1 MRSLFDMFPVD
12 ADEFYVEVVRNDG
25 CTWEH
30 YGTYAT
36 RLDAMDAVGSMD
48 KSKYRLIGI
57 QPQRRE
63 MCPFQTHPLYHVYE
77 A

>member
-1 MRSLFDMFPVD
+1 MDFLFDMFPVD
-12 ADEFYVEVVRNDG
+12 ADEFYVMAVRNDG

-30 YGTYAT
+30 YGTYET
-36 RLDAMDAVGSMD
+36 KLDAMEAVDAMD

-63 MCPFQTHPLYHVYE
+63 LLPFQTHPCYHVYE
-77 A
+77 S